1 MAFGDNAHTRLLG
14 DDWKWN
20 GVWYAKSTNLL
31 VNDGRLKSLE
41 EVDMTLTPA
50 TEPHNRIDLLRR
62 ATWVLKVGTSAICSF
77 KDLPVAA
84 HALADRIKGT

>member
-1 MAFGDNAHTRLLG
+1 MYGDNAHARLLNA
-14 DDWKWN
+14 DWKWN

-50 TEPHNRIDLLRR
+50 LNPHSPIYMVRR
-62 ATWVLKVGTSAICSF
+62 ETWVLKVGTVAICSF

-84 HALADRIKGT
+84 HALTDCIKGA